1 MKILIA
7 PSWYPTKDDPIKGIF
22 FREQA
27 AALHKAGHE
36 VIVVVFDKVWSIKT
50 IFQHLADK
58 RLTISHDD
66 GFPVYRL
73 NGVNYI
79 PHRSRLRKYLYIL
92 RFRKLYRLICRK
104 HWTPDVIHA
113 HGCLWAGYAVSMLK
127 RRTNPLIIT
136 EHSTAIGRGL
146 LKEEY
151 IPLLRSA
158 LQSADQTI
166 SVGERLRKDLETYN
180 VSGKQIKIVPNLID
194 TDRFVLP
201 KLQSPYHKKKFT
213 FMTLALLEPI
223 KGMDVLIKAFSRLQD
238 LNVELIIGGEG
249 SQRETLETFAK
260 EVKADD
266 RITFLGKVPREE
278 VPKLMQQMDSFVLA
292 SRFETFGIV
301 YIEALA
307 SGKPVIGT
315 RCGGP
320 EMIIN
325 EHNGILVPV
334 DDEQALAEA
343 MREMILEYDT
353 FNSEQIREDCINR
366 FSERSVVSQLEQIYS
381 EELQRKRSET

>member
-1 MKILIA
+1 MKILIV
-7 PSWYPTKDDPIKGIF
+7 PSWYPTGHEPIKGIF

-36 VIVVVFDKVWSIKT
+36 VIVIVFDKVWSIKT

-58 RLTISHDD
+58 RLTISHED

-79 PHRSRLRKYLYIL
+79 PHGSSLRKYLYIL
-92 RFRKLYRLICRK
+92 RFRKLYQLICRK
-104 HWTPDVIHA
+104 HGTPDIIHA
-113 HGCLWAGYAVSMLK
+113 HGFLWAGYVAAMLK
-127 RRTNPLIIT
+127 RRTNPLILT

-151 IPLLRSA
+151 IPLLRYA

-166 SVGERLRKDLETYN
+166 AVGDRLRKDLEKYN

-201 KLQSPYHKKKFT
+201 KHQSLYHKKKFT

-223 KGMDVLIKAFSRLQD
+223 KGMDVLIRAFSRLQD
-238 LNVELIIGGEG
+238 LNVELIIGGDG
-249 SQRETLETFAK
+249 GQRETLEALAK
-260 EVKADD
+260 EVKADG
-266 RITFLGKVPREE
+266 RITFLGEVLRDE
-278 VPKLMQQMDSFVLA
+278 VPKLMQKIDSFVLA

-334 DDEQALAEA
+334 DDERALAEA
-343 MREMILEYDT
+343 MRNMILEYDT

-366 FSERSVVSQLEQIYS
+366 FSEGAVVRQLEQIYS

>member
-7 PSWYPTKDDPIKGIF
+7 PSWYPTEDEPIKGIF

-36 VIVVVFDKVWSIKT
+36 VIVVVFDKVWSFKT
-50 IFQHLADK
+50 LFTHLSDR
-58 RLTISHDD
+58 RLTVSHAD

-73 NGVNYI
+73 HGMNYI
-79 PHRSRLRKYLYIL
+79 PHRSSFRKYLYVL

-113 HGCLWAGYAVSMLK
+113 HGSLWAGFAAAKLK
-127 RRTNPLIIT
+127 RRNVPLILT
-136 EHSTAIGRGL
+136 EHATAIGRGL
-146 LKEEY
+146 LKGIY
-151 IPLLRSA
+151 IPPLIYA
-158 LQSADQTI
+158 LQIADQTI
-166 SVGERLRKDLETYN
+166 AVGEGLRNDLETYN
-180 VSGKQIKIVPNLID
+180 VSRKEIKIVPNLID
-194 TDRFVLP
+194 TDRFKFIP
-201 KLQSPYHKKKFT
+201 KKSINRREKFV
-213 FMTLALLEPI
+213 FLSLALLTEK
-223 KGMDVLIKAFSRLQD
+223 KGMDVLIRAFSRLQD
-238 LNVELIIGGEG
+238 LNAELIIGGDG
-249 SQRETLETFAK
+249 DQREALETLAK
-260 EVKADD
+260 GVKADD
-266 RITFLGKVPREE
+266 RITFLGEVARNE
-278 VPKLMQQMDSFVLA
+278 VPKLMHQIDSFVLA

-325 EHNGILVPV
+325 EKNGFLVPV

-343 MREMILEYDT
+343 MRKMILEYDR
-353 FNSEQIREDCINR
+353 FNLELIREDCINR
-366 FSERSVVSQLEQIYS
+366 FSERSVVSRLEHIYT
-381 EELQRKRSET
+381 EELQKKRSEI